1 MTAAGEQRPTEAQP
15 APARGIALVTGA
27 SRGIGRASALAL
39 ASAGYD
45 VVACARTMI
54 DGERRLEDDES
65 IVVPGGI
72 DTTVDKIRGYG
83 RRALGM
89 PLDLLDRA
97 SIDTAID
104 NALEHFGRI
113 DVVVNNAIYQ
123 GPGAMVEILDVE
135 PGHLEPMFEAN
146 VHAQIHIIQRC
157 LPGMLA
163 HGSGTVVNMISATAH
178 TAPPARIGAGGWGV
192 AYAMTKAALARVAPI
207 LHVEHG
213 DQGVLAFSV
222 DPGFVINERMV
233 AAGRDRVYREHAVG
247 VTPEVIGAVV
257 AWLATDPEAAEL
269 TGQTVMAQR
278 EFRHRGLTPGPGAA
292 A

>member
-1 MTAAGEQRPTEAQP
+1 MSAPREEGP
-15 APARGIALVTGA
+15 AGIALVTGA

-39 ASAGYD
+39 AAAGYD
-45 VVACARTMI
+45 VVACARTMV

-65 IVVPGGI
+65 ITVPGGI
-72 DTTVDKIRGYG
+72 DTTVAEIGAHG
-83 RRALGM
+83 RQALGVR
-89 PLDLLDRA
+89 LDLLDRA

-104 NALEHFGRI
+104 AALDRFGRI

-123 GPGAMVEILDVE
+123 GPGAMVEILDLE
-135 PGHLEPMFEAN
+135 AGHLEPMFEAN
-146 VHAQIHIIQRC
+146 VHAQLHIIQRC

-163 HGSGTVVNMISATAH
+163 HGSGAVINMISATAH
-178 TAPPARIGAGGWGV
+178 TTPPARIGAGGWGV

-213 DQGVLAFSV
+213 VQGVFACSV

-233 AAGRDRVYREHAVG
+233 AAGRDQVYRRHAVG

-257 AWLATDPEAAEL
+257 AWLATEPEAAEL
-269 TGQTVMAQR
+269 AGQTVVAQR
-278 EFRHRGLTPGPGAA
+278 EFRRRGLVPGPAA
-292 A
+292 PA